1 MKKFTFI
8 FVVLTFVFASFNSF
22 ASKKDSIIDVSLT
35 TGTTLK
41 SWIAPTFKV
50 VLKNV
55 GTDTV
60 LATDNVYF
68 AFFLHNGSQWQLI
81 GNSYPYNHV
90 LAPNDTFSFIILC
103 PFSIHSTQ
111 TVNVTIGF
119 GVSMDNTSFTLIG
132 KQFPLEP
139 SGIADESK
147 TINKVYYSNDN
158 LNITFDSK
166 VSTIA
171 NLLLTNLNGQVID
184 KRSMNIS
191 QGETQETLNLGTL
204 PKGVYILNMQ
214 TSFGTD
220 SKKFIVQ

>member
-35 TGTTLK
+35 TGTSLK
-41 SWIAPTFKV
+41 SWEAPTFKV

-55 GTDTV
+55 GTEAV

-68 AFFLHNGSQWQLI
+68 AFFLYGSSWQKV
-81 GNSYPYNHV
+81 GNSYTYNHA
-90 LAPNDTFSFIILC
+90 LSPNDTFSFTILC

-119 GVSMDNTSFTLIG
+119 GVSMDNSNYTLIG
-132 KQFPLEP
+132 KTFQLEP
-139 SGIADESK
+139 SGIEDHAKS
-147 TINKVYYSNDN
+147 INKVFYSNNN
-158 LNITFDSK
+158 LNISLDSK
-166 VSTIA
+166 VSTSA
-171 NLLLTNLNGQVID
+171 NLTVTNLTGQVINST
-184 KRSMNIS
+184 KVELN
-191 QGETQETLNLGTL
+191 QGEQQESINLGML
-204 PKGVYILNMQ
+204 PKGIYILNMQ

-220 SKKFIVQ
+220 SKKFVIQ